1 MIFTYQLGKTILTTK
16 LKNYFTSLQEL
27 RNFNLSGVKALLED
41 TLQRYAPIKH
51 LFLIFPINFCRLNIL
66 VDNPKLQIDRITS

>member
-1 MIFTYQLGKTILTTK
+1 M
-16 LKNYFTSLQEL
+16 
-27 RNFNLSGVKALLED
+27 LED
-41 TLQRYAPIKH
+41 ILQRYAPIKD